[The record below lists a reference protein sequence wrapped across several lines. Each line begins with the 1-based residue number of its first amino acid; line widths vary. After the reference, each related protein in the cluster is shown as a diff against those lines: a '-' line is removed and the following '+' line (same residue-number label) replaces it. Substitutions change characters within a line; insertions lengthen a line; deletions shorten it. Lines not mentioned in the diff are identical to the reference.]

1 VVDNITQNILI
12 RVVKLIPG
20 AAREIYRKA
29 SIKDIKK
36 VISYN
41 QVRLADYTFLASKQ
55 HKRLANELEKLT
67 QSNLQATSQNL
78 DDLKAAYTDL
88 STYLEEKFREI
99 AHKNFDSI
107 LKFFEYKSFSN
118 KYPRVCIKAVL
129 NNRIITLVRDR
140 ALYQEEDFIV
150 DENTAFV
157 KVNETGKYYCCNNIP
172 KEILRGTYKNARIDE
187 SEVQIY
193 YRSRQPSPLGN
204 LKCRFTKAVD
214 EEWKRCWRSV
224 IGPSNGTIRPPI
236 DACYKSTLVM
246 PLSLVNT
253 DNWLSPE
260 FRNHFRISSFT
271 HSANFGFLC
280 LDHQNMSFF
289 DEDEDV
295 DLCYTFA
302 NILSL
307 YLIVQ
312 LNYTTYSPIFKEAEA
327 LINRNN
333 TN

>member
-1 VVDNITQNILI
+1 VVDNITQNILV
-12 RVVKLIPG
+12 RVVKLMPG
-20 AAREIYRKA
+20 AARELYRKA
-29 SIKDIKK
+29 SIKDLKK
-36 VISYN
+36 IISYN
-41 QVRLADYTFLASKQ
+41 QVRLADYTFLASKR
-55 HKRLANELEKLT
+55 HKRLANELEKLN
-67 QSNLQATSQNL
+67 QPNLQTALQNL
-78 DDLKAAYTDL
+78 DELRDAYNDL
-88 STYLEEKFREI
+88 SIYLEEKFREI

-118 KYPRVCIKAVL
+118 KRPRVCIKAVL
-129 NNRIITLVRDR
+129 NNTIITLVRDR
-140 ALYQEEDFIV
+140 ALYQEEDFII
-150 DENTAFV
+150 DENTAFIR
-157 KVNETGKYYCCNNIP
+157 VNETGKYYCCNNIP
-172 KEILRGTYKNARIDE
+172 KEILRGAYKNARIDE
-187 SEVQIY
+187 SEVQFY
-193 YRSRQPSPLGN
+193 YRSRQPGILGN
-204 LKCRFTKAVD
+204 LRYRFTRAVD

-224 IGPSNGTIRPPI
+224 IGPNNGTIRPPI

-260 FRNHFRISSFT
+260 FRSHFRISGLT

-280 LDHQNMSFF
+280 LDHQNKSFF

-312 LNYTTYSPIFKEAEA
+312 LNYTTYSPIFKRAEE
-327 LINRNN
+327 LINGTN